1 MGGSAGLEFPRAYGV
16 RGVTGN
22 AGVSGLDEPLKC
34 DVSLSVSVR
43 YDENDSSRTY
53 FFLKKTTNFKFF
65 SKDTNQKKN
74 HHLPLISRIKVSV
87 RKE

>member
-1 MGGSAGLEFPRAYGV
+1 MPASNYFILIYLRKKKNQKLSENHIYRCDVGLLGGSAGLELPRAYGV

-43 YDENDSSRTY
+43 YDENDSSRT
-53 FFLKKTTNFKFF
+53 
-65 SKDTNQKKN
+65 
-74 HHLPLISRIKVSV
+74 
-87 RKE
+87 